1 MKYEIDVKHVRKI
14 QADIWNKI
22 TSTFS
27 FRKGYGEALPVYGH
41 YGGIF
46 KCGSEQL
53 VIHTDGV
60 GTKLLV
66 AQELDKYDTV
76 GIDAIAMS
84 VNDILCVGAEP
95 LVGVDYIALA
105 KEDDWLVDEVMKGL
119 VKGAEESNCA
129 MVGGETAIVPDII
142 KGGKR
147 PFDLTFAVVGR
158 VKKKILGDQIKKG
171 DVIVGLESSGLHSN
185 GYTLARKALDIN
197 KWGLDMLAP
206 TKIYVHSVLE
216 MIDASEVHGIAHIT
230 GGAFSKINRLNK
242 NIGYRIDRLPKPA
255 PIFDALS
262 EKVNDFTE
270 MHRTFN
276 MGIGMVVII
285 PKDAEG
291 TVMNIAKKHDVA
303 AHVIGEVTDKKGIWL
318 NDGKKEIDLTLEGSK

>member
-14 QADIWNKI
+14 QEDIWNKI
-22 TSTFS
+22 KSTFS
-27 FRKGYGEALPVYGH
+27 FRKGYGEALPVFGH
-41 YGGIF
+41 YGGLF
-46 KCGSEQL
+46 KCGAEQL

-105 KEDDWLVDEVMKGL
+105 KEDDWLVDEIMKGL
-119 VKGAEESNCA
+119 VKGAEESGCA
-129 MVGGETAIVPDII
+129 IVGGETAIIPDII

-147 PFDLTFAVVGR
+147 PFDLTFTVVGR

-171 DVIVGLESSGLHSN
+171 DVIIGLESSGLHSN
-185 GYTLARKALDIN
+185 GYTLARKALDAN
-197 KWGLDMLAP
+197 KWGAEMLVP
-206 TKIYVHSVLE
+206 TKIYANAVLE
-216 MIDASEVHGIAHIT
+216 MMDASEVHGIAHIT

-242 NIGYRIDRLPKPA
+242 SIGYRIDRLPKPA
-255 PIFDALS
+255 PIFDALY
-262 EKVNDFTE
+262 EKVGDFVE

-276 MGIGMVVII
+276 MGVGMVVII

-291 TVMNIAKKHDVA
+291 TVMNIAKKHDVQ
-303 AHVIGEVTDKKGIWL
+303 AHLIGETTDKKGIWL
-318 NDGKKEIDLTLEGSK
+318 NDGKKEIDISLEASK